1 MGRVSRRLIK
11 GSATCPTD
19 TGNTVSE
26 GCNPMGMNQN
36 KMCTWCPV
44 RKLLDFRC
52 MSVVFFYFFKI
63 EEKGIS
69 SCKLFRY
76 VFVCACVC
84 VHTCVCVECVHI
96 CGGQKSAL
104 SAVLKTCC
112 FLKRCN
118 FVAIWLGQDDW
129 PLSPR
134 DLLLPTSSS
143 QHWGYK

>member
-11 GSATCPTD
+11 GSATCLTD

-26 GCNPMGMNQN
+26 GCNPMGTNQN
-36 KMCTWCPV
+36 KMYTWCPV

-63 EEKGIS
+63 EGKGIS

-84 VHTCVCVECVHI
+84 VHMCVCSLNMYIYVEV
-96 CGGQKSAL
+96 
-104 SAVLKTCC
+104 
-112 FLKRCN
+112 
-118 FVAIWLGQDDW
+118 
-129 PLSPR
+129 R
-134 DLLLPTSSS
+134 DQP
-143 QHWGYK
+143 